1 MLPNISNSQLPLSGE
16 EPLNVVSDKQPLSGE
31 QRAVLERL
39 ITQLASLT
47 KLRQADLWSQI
58 KQEAGIRNNAPLLS
72 RHFAEVEKNIIQR
85 LGVSGCDRTY
95 SLQLIQLTELMG
107 QGKNSSVVRDFI
119 RAQYGYTALSQLSR
133 EQIKDVLML
142 LQQTSDSSSLIK
154 GSAVINSGPYIQK
167 AGHHF
172 LSQLVSALADITKN
186 PEEQI
191 WQSLLK
197 ISGSKSAALIPSGV
211 YPHLVALLQART
223 MMAGRSNITLD
234 TMQSALKQILK
245 PEELI
250 ILKEYAQDS
259 YKIQVQ
265 TPLTAVQVQEL
276 INYIFRR
283 RIENNGYSPEPQN
296 IQPIYNPV
304 VPVAES
310 SETPQSLSKIILITL
325 LITSVIL
332 LFIF

>member
-1 MLPNISNSQLPLSGE
+1 
-16 EPLNVVSDKQPLSGE
+16 
-31 QRAVLERL
+31 
-39 ITQLASLT
+39 
-47 KLRQADLWSQI
+47 
-58 KQEAGIRNNAPLLS
+58 
-72 RHFAEVEKNIIQR
+72 
-85 LGVSGCDRTY
+85 
-95 SLQLIQLTELMG
+95 
-107 QGKNSSVVRDFI
+107 
-119 RAQYGYTALSQLSR
+119 
-133 EQIKDVLML
+133 
-142 LQQTSDSSSLIK
+142 
-154 GSAVINSGPYIQK
+154 
-167 AGHHF
+167 
-172 LSQLVSALADITKN
+172 SQLVSALADITKN

-223 MMAGRSNITLD
+223 IMAGRSNMTLD

-304 VPVAES
+304 VPVVES